1 MNKKQGIIIVSLLVL
16 IVIAGVLATR
26 VQGPL
31 YFPTDETASSEDV
44 EKSSESGNNEY
55 FAQAKLNKTSQSED
69 TLKNLRTI
77 IEDQSL
83 PEESRREAKDQ
94 YVSVNLNAQNETK
107 IEEDLKG
114 KGFEDAVVTIG
125 NDKASVIVK
134 SDKELTDEQNRMIQK
149 SIITIANIKDFE
161 ITYKQ

>member
-44 EKSSESGNNEY
+44 EKGTESSNEY
-55 FAQAKLNKTSQSED
+55 FSQAKLNKTSQSED

-77 IEDQSL
+77 MEDESL
-83 PEESRREAKDQ
+83 PEDSRREAKDQ

-134 SDKELTDEQNRMIQK
+134 SDKELTDEENRMIQK

>member
-44 EKSSESGNNEY
+44 EKSSESSDEY
-55 FAQAKLNKTSQSED
+55 FSQAKLNKVSQSED

-77 IEDQSL
+77 IEDESL
-83 PEESRREAKDQ
+83 PEDSRREAKDQ

-134 SDKELTDEQNRMIQK
+134 SDKELTDEENRMIQK
-149 SIITIANIKDFE
+149 SIITIENIKDFE

>member
-44 EKSSESGNNEY
+44 EKGTESSNEY
-55 FAQAKLNKTSQSED
+55 FSQAKLNKTSQSED

-77 IEDQSL
+77 MEDESL
-83 PEESRREAKDQ
+83 PEDSRREAKDQ

-114 KGFEDAVVTIG
+114 KGFEDAVVTIR

>member
-44 EKSSESGNNEY
+44 EKSSETGDEY
-55 FAQAKLNKTSQSED
+55 FSQAKLNKTSQSED

-77 IEDQSL
+77 IEDESL
-83 PEESRREAKDQ
+83 PEDSRKEAKDQ

-134 SDKELTDEQNRMIQK
+134 SDKELTDEENRMIQK

>member
-44 EKSSESGNNEY
+44 EKGTESSNEY
-55 FAQAKLNKTSQSED
+55 FSQAKLNKTSQSED

-77 IEDQSL
+77 IEDESL
-83 PEESRREAKDQ
+83 PEDSRREAKDQ
-94 YVSVNLNAQNETK
+94 YVSINLNAQNETK

-134 SDKELTDEQNRMIQK
+134 SDKELTDEENRMIQK

>member
-44 EKSSESGNNEY
+44 EKSSETGDEY
-55 FAQAKLNKTSQSED
+55 FSQAKLNKTSQSED

-77 IEDQSL
+77 IEDESL
-83 PEESRREAKDQ
+83 PEDSRREAKDQ
-94 YVSVNLNAQNETK
+94 YVSINLNAQNETK

-134 SDKELTDEQNRMIQK
+134 SDKELTDEENRMIQK

>member
-44 EKSSESGNNEY
+44 EKSSETGDEY
-55 FAQAKLNKTSQSED
+55 FSQAKLNKTSQSED

-125 NDKASVIVK
+125 NNKASVIVK

>member
-44 EKSSESGNNEY
+44 EKSS
-55 FAQAKLNKTSQSED
+55 QAKLNKTSQSED

-77 IEDQSL
+77 IEDESL
-83 PEESRREAKDQ
+83 PEDSRREAKDQ

-134 SDKELTDEQNRMIQK
+134 SDKELTDEENRMIQK

>member
-44 EKSSESGNNEY
+44 EKSSESSDEY
-55 FAQAKLNKTSQSED
+55 FSQAKLNKVSQSED

-77 IEDQSL
+77 IEDESL
-83 PEESRREAKDQ
+83 PEDSRREAKDQ

-134 SDKELTDEQNRMIQK
+134 SDKELTDEENRMIQK

>member
-44 EKSSESGNNEY
+44 EKGTESSNEY
-55 FAQAKLNKTSQSED
+55 FSQAKLNKTSQSED

-77 IEDQSL
+77 MEDESL
-83 PEESRREAKDQ
+83 PEDSRREAKDQ

>member
-44 EKSSESGNNEY
+44 EKGTESSNEY
-55 FAQAKLNKTSQSED
+55 FSQAKLNKTSQSED

-77 IEDQSL
+77 MEDVSL
-83 PEESRREAKDQ
+83 PEYSRREAKDQ

>member
-44 EKSSESGNNEY
+44 EKSSETGDEY
-55 FAQAKLNKTSQSED
+55 FSQAKLNKTSQSED

-77 IEDQSL
+77 IEDESL
-83 PEESRREAKDQ
+83 PEDSRREAKDQ
-94 YVSVNLNAQNETK
+94 YVSINLNAQNETK

-125 NDKASVIVK
+125 KDKASVIVK
-134 SDKELTDEQNRMIQK
+134 SDKELTDEENRMIQK

>member
-44 EKSSESGNNEY
+44 EKSSESGDEY
-55 FAQAKLNKTSQSED
+55 FSQAKLNKTSQSED

-77 IEDQSL
+77 IEDESL
-83 PEESRREAKDQ
+83 PEDSRREAKDQ

-134 SDKELTDEQNRMIQK
+134 SDKELTDEQTRMIQK

>member
-44 EKSSESGNNEY
+44 EKSSETGDEY
-55 FAQAKLNKTSQSED
+55 FSQAKLNKTSQSED

-77 IEDQSL
+77 MEDESL
-83 PEESRREAKDQ
+83 PEDSRREAKDQ

-134 SDKELTDEQNRMIQK
+134 SDKELTDEENRMIQK

>member
-1 MNKKQGIIIVSLLVL
+1 MNKKQDIIIVSLLVL

-26 VQGPL
+26 VQGLL

-44 EKSSESGNNEY
+44 EKSSESGDEY
-55 FAQAKLNKTSQSED
+55 FSQAKLNKTSQSED

-77 IEDQSL
+77 IEDESL
-83 PEESRREAKDQ
+83 PEDSRKEAKDQ

-134 SDKELTDEQNRMIQK
+134 SEKELTDEENRMIQK

>member
-44 EKSSESGNNEY
+44 EKSSETGDEY
-55 FAQAKLNKTSQSED
+55 FSQAKLNKTSQSED

-77 IEDQSL
+77 IEDESL
-83 PEESRREAKDQ
+83 PEDSRREAKDQ

-134 SDKELTDEQNRMIQK
+134 SDKELTDEENRMIQK

>member
-44 EKSSESGNNEY
+44 EKSSESSDEY
-55 FAQAKLNKTSQSED
+55 FSQAKLNKVSQSED

-77 IEDQSL
+77 IEDESL
-83 PEESRREAKDQ
+83 PEDSRREAKDQ

-134 SDKELTDEQNRMIQK
+134 SDKELTDE
-149 SIITIANIKDFE
+149 
-161 ITYKQ
+161 

>member
-44 EKSSESGNNEY
+44 EKSSESGDEY
-55 FAQAKLNKTSQSED
+55 FSQAKLNKTSQSED

-77 IEDQSL
+77 IEDESL
-83 PEESRREAKDQ
+83 PEDSRKEAKDQ

-134 SDKELTDEQNRMIQK
+134 SEKELTDEENRMIQK

>member
-1 MNKKQGIIIVSLLVL
+1 MCIRDRSLLVL

-44 EKSSESGNNEY
+44 EKSSESGDEY
-55 FAQAKLNKTSQSED
+55 FSQAKLNKTSQSED

-77 IEDQSL
+77 IEDESL
-83 PEESRREAKDQ
+83 PEDSRKEAKDQ

-134 SDKELTDEQNRMIQK
+134 SEKELTDEENRMIQK